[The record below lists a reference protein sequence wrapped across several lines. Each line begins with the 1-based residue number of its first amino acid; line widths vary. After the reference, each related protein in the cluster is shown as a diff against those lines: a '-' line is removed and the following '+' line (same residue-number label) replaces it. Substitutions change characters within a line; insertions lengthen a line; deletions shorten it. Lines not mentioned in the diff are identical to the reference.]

1 MKSAWQT
8 RQLLAACSIIS
19 SSYLINIVCLLRSS
33 AASAASEALDEC
45 TIFLLGSKL
54 GEFRDFHFLGR
65 FGNPRQHGDSWVGR
79 HLVVV
84 MFVECLCVL
93 V

>member
-33 AASAASEALDEC
+33 AATASEALKAC

-54 GEFRDFHFLGR
+54 GEFRDFHFVGR

>member
-1 MKSAWQT
+1 M
-8 RQLLAACSIIS
+8 LAACSIIS
-19 SSYLINIVCLLRSS
+19 SSYLINIVCLLRS
-33 AASAASEALDEC
+33 AASEALKAC

-54 GEFRDFHFLGR
+54 GEFRDFHFTGR